1 MGGFLVTG
9 ILKGGSWSVQA
20 LDTPAPP
27 LLGKLVE
34 GSPRWVCVSGV
45 VVVGTS
51 GAVGTN
57 TPIFL
62 WVVSQDC
69 HCDFRKGGD
78 VRPPDIRSGKCHE
91 RIGTGL
97 GDHEGCKRFSWAFTG
112 YLVDTRVTRA
122 LLLGLTWAP
131 GRETGPAE
139 QSPASHTALEKE
151 KSLYD

>member
-20 LDTPAPP
+20 LDIPAPP
-27 LLGKLVE
+27 LLGKPGE
-34 GSPRWVCVSGV
+34 GIPRWVCLCLWG

-57 TPIFL
+57 TPVFL

-78 VRPPDIRSGKCHE
+78 VPPPQTSGAANVIKGSGRASATTKVANGPHGPSQ
-91 RIGTGL
+91 GT
-97 GDHEGCKRFSWAFTG
+97 W
-112 YLVDTRVTRA
+112 
-122 LLLGLTWAP
+122 
-131 GRETGPAE
+131 
-139 QSPASHTALEKE
+139 
-151 KSLYD
+151 